1 MPNVSA
7 VNLSFLNNNK
17 TESARSLILLADL
30 SKGPLRLQKKVE
42 NGVTVKYLGVRSWPT
57 YFFEK
62 LIATPAQK
70 TKAKIEAQVAIEQH
84 ARSFLKNS
92 GLTMAGRSADG
103 IIATLHSRVIGGLV
117 TKLPVE
123 QEAAR
128 AQGGNATTA
137 PTFQDQEVLIRTKHK
152 TFRGAAIVPTGL
164 SIAVISSSKVIADI
178 RLVTEATFITYPGHD
193 RLTRSTVSQ
202 GRFTSDSQAGIDD
215 YKKQYLAS
223 LSCVA
228 ALIQTSVV
236 LEVQPD
242 SRGKCSDAN
251 LEGARQ
257 AATDFIQSRK
267 LQGRHVSVMLT
278 VPELPPETQPVSA
291 ATEAIATDPIVKKP
305 DSGTTST
312 VKKSIRDSAVVPS
325 PVLLP
330 NDDES
335 ENSENI

>member
-7 VNLSFLNNNK
+7 VNLSFLKNDK
-17 TESARSLILLADL
+17 LGSATALILLADL
-30 SKGPLRLQKKVE
+30 SKGPLRLQKRVE

-128 AQGGNATTA
+128 AQEGNTTTA
-137 PTFQDQEVLIRTKHK
+137 PTFQDQDGLIRTKHK

-164 SIAVISSSKVIADI
+164 SIAAISPLKVIADI
-178 RLVTEATFITYPGHD
+178 RLVTEATFNTPLGQNKLA
-193 RLTRSTVSQ
+193 RCTVSQ
-202 GRFTSDSQAGIDD
+202 GAFTSDIQAGIDD
-215 YKKQYLAS
+215 YKVQYLNS
-223 LSCVA
+223 LNCVA
-228 ALIQTSVV
+228 ALVQTSVV

-242 SRGKCSDAN
+242 ANGKCSDAN
-251 LEGARQ
+251 REGARQ
-257 AATDFIQSRK
+257 AATAFIQSRK
-267 LQGRHVSVMLT
+267 LLRRHVSVMLT
-278 VPELPPETQPVSA
+278 VPELPPVTQPAGA
-291 ATEAIATDPIVKKP
+291 ATEAIAIDPTVKKP
-305 DSGTTST
+305 GTDTSST
-312 VKKSIRDSAVVPS
+312 VKKIDIGSKVGPGDI
-325 PVLLP
+325 LLSEAEAE
-330 NDDES
+330 ES
-335 ENSENI
+335 ENF